1 MSKSLLAS
9 ILNAKH
15 DGASA
20 PESELC
26 SNERLRRALLVLL
39 LLLHLLLVEHELFTL
54 QDVAVRASALSWPG
68 GDRCEEAARPELLL
82 ESRVELRRAGASRL
96 EGEGVTASN
105 DLRHLALLRALLL
118 LREINSVTGQVPLLE
133 QRRIH
138 LHNRILDEG
147 LRAHELVVRGVVD
160 HVHDF
165 ALARRVLASPAEV
178 AGIQTQRPNLRVAAA
193 ATNNT
198 HALHTHFRHG
208 RRAAHFELA
217 LLLVDVALPTGGAV
231 LVAAVTTDTHG
242 ESVAKEFKTLE

>member
-1 MSKSLLAS
+1 MSKSLLATV
-9 ILNAKH
+9 LNAKH

-54 QDVAVRASALSWPG
+54 QDVAVRTSALPRPR
-68 GDRCEEAARPELLL
+68 GDRREEASGPELLL
-82 ESRVELRRAGASRL
+82 EGRVELRRAGTPRL

-105 DLRHLALLRALLL
+105 DLRHLALFRTLLL
-118 LREINSVTGQVPLLE
+118 LREINSVAGQVPLLE

-160 HVHDF
+160 NVHDL
-165 ALARRVLASPAEV
+165 ALARSVLASPAEV
-178 AGIQTQRPNLRVAAA
+178 AGIQTQRPNLAVAAA
-193 ATNNT
+193 ATHVT
-198 HALHTHFRHG
+198 HALRTDLRHG

-217 LLLVDVALPTGGAV
+217 LLLVNVALTAGGAV
-231 LVAAVTTDTHG
+231 LVAAVTSDPH
-242 ESVAKEFKTLE
+242 ESVAKDFNTTR